1 MLQKCFKDN
10 SHQKY
15 SSMLAIKLDKTAF
28 LKCFSKKEIDK
39 KALFYFSGSP
49 KTPEKTKKFA
59 FLQCESPFFSLLA
72 SLYPFLFSLKKIPCK
87 QNT

>member
-49 KTPEKTKKFA
+49 KTPEKTKKFG
-59 FLQCESPFFSLLA
+59 FLQCESPFLSLLA
-72 SLYPFLFSLKKIPCK
+72 LSLSVSFFIKED
-87 QNT
+87 TV